1 MKRFIENRPSSD
13 TARRPLPPL
22 AGNLLFLGALFAMS
36 LLVMAIEKPL
46 FLLWYHAQAAEA
58 SAAELALVVWNGLKL
73 DQTVAGYITALPL
86 LVVLAA
92 LWIPGRWSRSVLK
105 GYLLVIAAV
114 SATAFAANLALYEYW
129 AFPLDSSVL
138 QYLASPKE
146 ALASVTAGQLLLQ
159 LLVAAAVFGGMAWCY
174 LRVLR
179 LYNPARRSTHRAG
192 STLVLLLAA
201 GVLFLPIRGGV
212 SVATANVSKVYF
224 SGRMFL
230 NHAAVNPLFSFLSTL
245 SDGDDALYEYEFFP
259 EPERAAIFELLRGD
273 LPAGIGTDT
282 LLRTRRPNVV
292 LFLVE
297 SFGRSTVDERV
308 GGEPVAP
315 EFQRLKGEGVYFDN
329 LFANSFRTDRGTVA
343 VLSGF
348 PAQTKMSVMKLPVK
362 SQRLPSIARSL
373 RREGYATSFYY
384 GGDLNFTN
392 TASYLYGTGFD
403 RLTWQKDLHF
413 DAPTSKWGYADDVVI
428 DAFTDHVLAEAGI
441 AASLLRRDAHAVEP
455 RTVRRT
461 VREVRRPDAQRHG
474 LHRRLP
480 RLLRGTCAADSR
492 MERPARHPHRR
503 PCLPLPLRHRQQR
516 RAASPHPDAVAGR
529 RRAPS
534 GGSRNLRLAERS
546 GGHAAR
552 AAGDRPRRFPFQP
565 RPVRSGAPQIR
576 LLVFQQR
583 LRRGRRRRHDDLR
596 LYLRPRDLA
605 RQHGRAAARRKGDAP
620 NHLQGD
626 TGAVKIRRIEIR
638 SCPIRCMNFDYAE
651 FKNRPFGRGGSYRY
665 RKIGEGRENR
675 PYGTGS

>member
-146 ALASVTAGQLLLQ
+146 ALASITAGQLLLQ

-179 LYNPARRSTHRAG
+179 LYDPARRSTHRAG

-259 EPERAAIFELLRGD
+259 EPERAAIFEPLRGD

-428 DAFTDHVLAEAGI
+428 DAFTDHVLAEAASQRPFFAAMLTLSSHEPFDVPFAKFDDPMLNAMAFTDACLGRFVERVQQTPVWDDLLVILIADHAYPYPYGI
-441 AASLLRRDAHAVEP
+441 ANSDALRHRIPMLWLGGA
-455 RTVRRT
+455 
-461 VREVRRPDAQRHG
+461 VRRPAVVETYGSQSDLAATLLAQLGIAHG
-474 LHRRLP
+474 DFLF
-480 RLLRGTCAADSR
+480 SR
-492 MERPARHPHRR
+492 DLFDPARPKFGYWCFNNGFGVADAGGTTIFDCTSARVIS
-503 PCLPLPLRHRQQR
+503 PDSTAAQLRDGKAMLQTTYK
-516 RAASPHPDAVAGR
+516 A
-529 RRAPS
+529 
-534 GGSRNLRLAERS
+534 
-546 GGHAAR
+546 
-552 AAGDRPRRFPFQP
+552 
-565 RPVRSGAPQIR
+565 IR
-576 LLVFQQR
+576 EL
-583 LRRGRRRRHDDLR
+583 
-596 LYLRPRDLA
+596 
-605 RQHGRAAARRKGDAP
+605 
-620 NHLQGD
+620 
-626 TGAVKIRRIEIR
+626 
-638 SCPIRCMNFDYAE
+638 
-651 FKNRPFGRGGSYRY
+651 
-665 RKIGEGRENR
+665 
-675 PYGTGS
+675 

>member
-179 LYNPARRSTHRAG
+179 LYDPARRSTHRAG

-259 EPERAAIFELLRGD
+259 EPERAAIFEPLRGD

-428 DAFTDHVLAEAGI
+428 DAFTDHVLAEAASQRPFFAAMLTLSSHEPFDVPFAKFDDPMLNAMAFTDASLGRFVERVRQTPVWNDLLVILIADHAYPYPYGI
-441 AASLLRRDAHAVEP
+441 ANSDALRHRIPMLWLGGA
-455 RTVRRT
+455 
-461 VREVRRPDAQRHG
+461 VRRPAVVETYGSQSDLAATLLAQLGIAHG
-474 LHRRLP
+474 DFLF
-480 RLLRGTCAADSR
+480 SR
-492 MERPARHPHRR
+492 DLFDPARPKFGYWCFITGFGVADAGGTTIFDCTSARVIS
-503 PCLPLPLRHRQQR
+503 PDSTAAQLRDGKAMLQTTYK
-516 RAASPHPDAVAGR
+516 A
-529 RRAPS
+529 
-534 GGSRNLRLAERS
+534 
-546 GGHAAR
+546 
-552 AAGDRPRRFPFQP
+552 
-565 RPVRSGAPQIR
+565 IR
-576 LLVFQQR
+576 EL
-583 LRRGRRRRHDDLR
+583 
-596 LYLRPRDLA
+596 
-605 RQHGRAAARRKGDAP
+605 
-620 NHLQGD
+620 
-626 TGAVKIRRIEIR
+626 
-638 SCPIRCMNFDYAE
+638 
-651 FKNRPFGRGGSYRY
+651 
-665 RKIGEGRENR
+665 
-675 PYGTGS
+675 

>member
-114 SATAFAANLALYEYW
+114 AATAFAANLALYEYW

-179 LYNPARRSTHRAG
+179 LYDPARRSTHRAG

-230 NHAAVNPLFSFLSTL
+230 NHAEVNPLFSFLSTL

-259 EPERAAIFELLRGD
+259 EPERAAIFEPLRGD

-428 DAFTDHVLAEAGI
+428 DAFTDHVLAEAASQRPFFAAMLTLSSHEPFGVPFAKFDDPMLNAMAFTDACLGRFVERVRQTPVWDDLLVILIADHAYPYPYGI
-441 AASLLRRDAHAVEP
+441 ANSDALRHRIPMLWLGGA
-455 RTVRRT
+455 
-461 VREVRRPDAQRHG
+461 VRRPAVVETYGSQSDLAATLLAQLGIAHG
-474 LHRRLP
+474 DFLF
-480 RLLRGTCAADSR
+480 SR
-492 MERPARHPHRR
+492 DLFDPARPKFGYWCFNNGFGVADAGGTTIFDCTSARVIS
-503 PCLPLPLRHRQQR
+503 PDSTAAQLRDGKAMLQTTYK
-516 RAASPHPDAVAGR
+516 A
-529 RRAPS
+529 
-534 GGSRNLRLAERS
+534 
-546 GGHAAR
+546 
-552 AAGDRPRRFPFQP
+552 
-565 RPVRSGAPQIR
+565 IR
-576 LLVFQQR
+576 EL
-583 LRRGRRRRHDDLR
+583 
-596 LYLRPRDLA
+596 
-605 RQHGRAAARRKGDAP
+605 
-620 NHLQGD
+620 
-626 TGAVKIRRIEIR
+626 
-638 SCPIRCMNFDYAE
+638 
-651 FKNRPFGRGGSYRY
+651 
-665 RKIGEGRENR
+665 
-675 PYGTGS
+675 

>member
-1 MKRFIENRPSSD
+1 MKRFSENRPSSD

-114 SATAFAANLALYEYW
+114 AATAFAANLALYEYW

-179 LYNPARRSTHRAG
+179 LYDPARRSTHRAG

-259 EPERAAIFELLRGD
+259 EPERAAIFEPLRGD

-413 DAPTSKWGYADDVVI
+413 DAPTSKWGYADDVVS
-428 DAFTDHVLAEAGI
+428 DAFTDHVLAEAASQRPFFAAMLTLSSHEPFDVPFAKVDDPMLNAMAFTDACLGRFVERVRQTPVWDDLLVILIADHAYPYPYGI
-441 AASLLRRDAHAVEP
+441 ANSDALRHRIPMLWLGGA
-455 RTVRRT
+455 
-461 VREVRRPDAQRHG
+461 VRRPAVVETYGSQSDLAATLLAQLGIAHG
-474 LHRRLP
+474 DFLF
-480 RLLRGTCAADSR
+480 SR
-492 MERPARHPHRR
+492 DLFDPARPKFGYWCFNNGFGVADAGGTTIFDCTSARVIS
-503 PCLPLPLRHRQQR
+503 PDSTAAQLRDGKAMLQTTYK
-516 RAASPHPDAVAGR
+516 A
-529 RRAPS
+529 
-534 GGSRNLRLAERS
+534 
-546 GGHAAR
+546 
-552 AAGDRPRRFPFQP
+552 
-565 RPVRSGAPQIR
+565 IR
-576 LLVFQQR
+576 EL
-583 LRRGRRRRHDDLR
+583 
-596 LYLRPRDLA
+596 
-605 RQHGRAAARRKGDAP
+605 
-620 NHLQGD
+620 
-626 TGAVKIRRIEIR
+626 
-638 SCPIRCMNFDYAE
+638 
-651 FKNRPFGRGGSYRY
+651 
-665 RKIGEGRENR
+665 
-675 PYGTGS
+675 

>member
-114 SATAFAANLALYEYW
+114 AATAFAANLALYEYW

-179 LYNPARRSTHRAG
+179 LYDPARRSTHRAG

-428 DAFTDHVLAEAGI
+428 DAFTDHVLAEAASQRPFFAAMLTLSSHEPFDVPFAKFDDPMLNAMAFTDACLGRFVERVRQTPVWDDLLVILIADHAYPYPYGI
-441 AASLLRRDAHAVEP
+441 ANSDALRHRIPMLWLGGA
-455 RTVRRT
+455 
-461 VREVRRPDAQRHG
+461 VRRPAVVETYGSQSDLAATLLAQLGIAHG
-474 LHRRLP
+474 DFLF
-480 RLLRGTCAADSR
+480 SR
-492 MERPARHPHRR
+492 DLFDPARPKFGYWCFNNGFGVADAGGTTIFDCTSARVIS
-503 PCLPLPLRHRQQR
+503 PDSTAAQLRDGKAMLQTTYK
-516 RAASPHPDAVAGR
+516 A
-529 RRAPS
+529 
-534 GGSRNLRLAERS
+534 
-546 GGHAAR
+546 
-552 AAGDRPRRFPFQP
+552 
-565 RPVRSGAPQIR
+565 IR
-576 LLVFQQR
+576 EL
-583 LRRGRRRRHDDLR
+583 
-596 LYLRPRDLA
+596 
-605 RQHGRAAARRKGDAP
+605 
-620 NHLQGD
+620 
-626 TGAVKIRRIEIR
+626 
-638 SCPIRCMNFDYAE
+638 
-651 FKNRPFGRGGSYRY
+651 
-665 RKIGEGRENR
+665 
-675 PYGTGS
+675 

>member
-46 FLLWYHAQAAEA
+46 FLLWYPAQAAEA

-114 SATAFAANLALYEYW
+114 AATAFAANLALYEYW

-179 LYNPARRSTHRAG
+179 LYDPARRSTHRAG

-259 EPERAAIFELLRGD
+259 EPERAAIFEPLRGD

-428 DAFTDHVLAEAGI
+428 DAFTDHVLAEAASQRPFFAAMLTLSSHEPFDVPFAKFDDPMLNAMAFTDACLGRFVERVRQTPVWDDLLVILIADHAYPYPYGI
-441 AASLLRRDAHAVEP
+441 ANSDALRHRIPMLWLGGA
-455 RTVRRT
+455 
-461 VREVRRPDAQRHG
+461 VRRPAVVETYGSQSDLAATLLAQLGIAHG
-474 LHRRLP
+474 DFLF
-480 RLLRGTCAADSR
+480 SR
-492 MERPARHPHRR
+492 DLFDPARPKFGYWCFNNGFGVADAGGTTIFDCTSARVIS
-503 PCLPLPLRHRQQR
+503 PDSTAAQLRDGKAMLQTTYK
-516 RAASPHPDAVAGR
+516 A
-529 RRAPS
+529 
-534 GGSRNLRLAERS
+534 
-546 GGHAAR
+546 
-552 AAGDRPRRFPFQP
+552 
-565 RPVRSGAPQIR
+565 IR
-576 LLVFQQR
+576 EL
-583 LRRGRRRRHDDLR
+583 
-596 LYLRPRDLA
+596 
-605 RQHGRAAARRKGDAP
+605 
-620 NHLQGD
+620 
-626 TGAVKIRRIEIR
+626 
-638 SCPIRCMNFDYAE
+638 
-651 FKNRPFGRGGSYRY
+651 
-665 RKIGEGRENR
+665 
-675 PYGTGS
+675 

>member
-1 MKRFIENRPSSD
+1 MKQFIENRPSSD

-114 SATAFAANLALYEYW
+114 AATAFAANLALYEYW

-179 LYNPARRSTHRAG
+179 LYDPARRSTHRAG

-259 EPERAAIFELLRGD
+259 EPERAAIFEPLRGD

-428 DAFTDHVLAEAGI
+428 DAFTDHVLAEAASQRPFFAAMLTLSSHEPFDVPFAKFDDPMLNAMAFTDACLGRFVERVRQTPVWDDLLVILIADHAYPYPYGI
-441 AASLLRRDAHAVEP
+441 ANSDALRHRIPMLWLGGA
-455 RTVRRT
+455 
-461 VREVRRPDAQRHG
+461 VRRPAVVETYGSQSDLAATLLAQLGIAHG
-474 LHRRLP
+474 DFLF
-480 RLLRGTCAADSR
+480 SR
-492 MERPARHPHRR
+492 DLFDPARPKFGYWCFNNGFGVADAGGTTIFDCTSARVIS
-503 PCLPLPLRHRQQR
+503 PDSTAAQLRDGKAMLQTTYK
-516 RAASPHPDAVAGR
+516 A
-529 RRAPS
+529 
-534 GGSRNLRLAERS
+534 
-546 GGHAAR
+546 
-552 AAGDRPRRFPFQP
+552 
-565 RPVRSGAPQIR
+565 IR
-576 LLVFQQR
+576 EL
-583 LRRGRRRRHDDLR
+583 
-596 LYLRPRDLA
+596 
-605 RQHGRAAARRKGDAP
+605 
-620 NHLQGD
+620 
-626 TGAVKIRRIEIR
+626 
-638 SCPIRCMNFDYAE
+638 
-651 FKNRPFGRGGSYRY
+651 
-665 RKIGEGRENR
+665 
-675 PYGTGS
+675 

>member
-179 LYNPARRSTHRAG
+179 LYDSARRSTHRAG

-245 SDGDDALYEYEFFP
+245 SDGNDALYEYEFFP
-259 EPERAAIFELLRGD
+259 EPERAAIFEPLRGD

-428 DAFTDHVLAEAGI
+428 DAFTDHVLAEAASQRPFFAALLTLSSHEPFDVPFAKFDDPMLNAMAFTDACLGRFVERVRQTPVWDDLLVILIADHAYPYPYGI
-441 AASLLRRDAHAVEP
+441 ANSDALRHRIPMLWLGGA
-455 RTVRRT
+455 
-461 VREVRRPDAQRHG
+461 VRRPAVVETYGSQSDLAATLLAQLGIAHG
-474 LHRRLP
+474 DFLF
-480 RLLRGTCAADSR
+480 SR
-492 MERPARHPHRR
+492 DLFDPARPKFGYWCFNNGFGVADAGGTTIFDCTSARVIS
-503 PCLPLPLRHRQQR
+503 PDSTAAQLRDGKAMLQTTYK
-516 RAASPHPDAVAGR
+516 V
-529 RRAPS
+529 
-534 GGSRNLRLAERS
+534 
-546 GGHAAR
+546 
-552 AAGDRPRRFPFQP
+552 
-565 RPVRSGAPQIR
+565 IR
-576 LLVFQQR
+576 EL
-583 LRRGRRRRHDDLR
+583 
-596 LYLRPRDLA
+596 
-605 RQHGRAAARRKGDAP
+605 
-620 NHLQGD
+620 
-626 TGAVKIRRIEIR
+626 
-638 SCPIRCMNFDYAE
+638 
-651 FKNRPFGRGGSYRY
+651 
-665 RKIGEGRENR
+665 
-675 PYGTGS
+675 

>member
-114 SATAFAANLALYEYW
+114 AATAFAANLALYEYW

-179 LYNPARRSTHRAG
+179 LYDPARRSTHRAG

-259 EPERAAIFELLRGD
+259 EPERAAIFEPLRGD

-428 DAFTDHVLAEAGI
+428 DAFTDHVLAEAASQRPFFAAMLTLSSHEPFDVPFAKFDDPMLNAMAFTDACLGRFVERVRQTPVWDDLLVILIADHAYPYPYGI
-441 AASLLRRDAHAVEP
+441 ANSDALRHRIPMLWLGGA
-455 RTVRRT
+455 
-461 VREVRRPDAQRHG
+461 VRRPAVVETYGSQSDLAATLLAQLGIAHG
-474 LHRRLP
+474 DFLF
-480 RLLRGTCAADSR
+480 SR
-492 MERPARHPHRR
+492 DLFDPARPKFGYW
-503 PCLPLPLRHRQQR
+503 CFNNGFG
-516 RAASPHPDAVAGR
+516 VA
-529 RRAPS
+529 
-534 GGSRNLRLAERS
+534 
-546 GGHAAR
+546 
-552 AAGDRPRRFPFQP
+552 AAGGTTIFDCTSARVISPDSTAAQLRDGKAMLQTTYK
-565 RPVRSGAPQIR
+565 AIR
-576 LLVFQQR
+576 EL
-583 LRRGRRRRHDDLR
+583 
-596 LYLRPRDLA
+596 
-605 RQHGRAAARRKGDAP
+605 
-620 NHLQGD
+620 
-626 TGAVKIRRIEIR
+626 
-638 SCPIRCMNFDYAE
+638 
-651 FKNRPFGRGGSYRY
+651 
-665 RKIGEGRENR
+665 
-675 PYGTGS
+675 

>member
-114 SATAFAANLALYEYW
+114 AATAFAANLALYEYW

-259 EPERAAIFELLRGD
+259 EPERAAIFEPLRGD

-428 DAFTDHVLAEAGI
+428 DAFTDHVLAEAASQRPFFAAMLTLSSHEPFDVPFAKFDDPMLNAMAFTDACLGRFVERVRQTPVWDDLLVILIADHAYPYPYGI
-441 AASLLRRDAHAVEP
+441 ANSDALRHRIPMLWLGGA
-455 RTVRRT
+455 
-461 VREVRRPDAQRHG
+461 VRRPAVVETYGSQSDLAATLLAQLGIAHG
-474 LHRRLP
+474 DFLF
-480 RLLRGTCAADSR
+480 SR
-492 MERPARHPHRR
+492 DLFDPARPKFGYWCFNNGFGVADAGGTTIFDCTSARVIS
-503 PCLPLPLRHRQQR
+503 PDSTAAQLRDGKAMLQTTYK
-516 RAASPHPDAVAGR
+516 A
-529 RRAPS
+529 
-534 GGSRNLRLAERS
+534 
-546 GGHAAR
+546 
-552 AAGDRPRRFPFQP
+552 
-565 RPVRSGAPQIR
+565 IR
-576 LLVFQQR
+576 EL
-583 LRRGRRRRHDDLR
+583 
-596 LYLRPRDLA
+596 
-605 RQHGRAAARRKGDAP
+605 
-620 NHLQGD
+620 
-626 TGAVKIRRIEIR
+626 
-638 SCPIRCMNFDYAE
+638 
-651 FKNRPFGRGGSYRY
+651 
-665 RKIGEGRENR
+665 
-675 PYGTGS
+675 

>member
-114 SATAFAANLALYEYW
+114 AATAFAANLALYEYW

-174 LRVLR
+174 PRVLR
-179 LYNPARRSTHRAG
+179 LYDPARRSTHRAG

-259 EPERAAIFELLRGD
+259 EPERAAIFEPLRGD

-428 DAFTDHVLAEAGI
+428 DAFTDHVLAEAASQRPFFAAMLTLSSHEPFDVPFAKFDDPMLNAMAFTDACLGRFVERVRQTPVWKDLLVILIADHAYPYPYGI
-441 AASLLRRDAHAVEP
+441 ANSDALRHRIPMLWLGGA
-455 RTVRRT
+455 
-461 VREVRRPDAQRHG
+461 VRRPAVVETYGSQSDLAATLLAQLGIAHG
-474 LHRRLP
+474 DFLF
-480 RLLRGTCAADSR
+480 SR
-492 MERPARHPHRR
+492 DLFDPARPKFGYW
-503 PCLPLPLRHRQQR
+503 CFNNGFG
-516 RAASPHPDAVAGR
+516 VA
-529 RRAPS
+529 
-534 GGSRNLRLAERS
+534 
-546 GGHAAR
+546 
-552 AAGDRPRRFPFQP
+552 
-565 RPVRSGAPQIR
+565 
-576 LLVFQQR
+576 
-583 LRRGRRRRHDDLR
+583 
-596 LYLRPRDLA
+596 
-605 RQHGRAAARRKGDAP
+605 
-620 NHLQGD
+620 D
-626 TGAVKIRRIEIR
+626 TGGTTIFDCTSARVISPDSTAAQLRDGKAMLQTTYKAIREL
-638 SCPIRCMNFDYAE
+638 
-651 FKNRPFGRGGSYRY
+651 
-665 RKIGEGRENR
+665 
-675 PYGTGS
+675 

>member
-114 SATAFAANLALYEYW
+114 AATAFAANLALYEYW

-179 LYNPARRSTHRAG
+179 LYDPARRSTHRAG

-259 EPERAAIFELLRGD
+259 EPERAAIFEPLRGD

-343 VLSGF
+343 VLSGS

-428 DAFTDHVLAEAGI
+428 DAFTDHVLAEAASQRPFFAAMLTLSSHEPFDVPFAKFDDPMLNAMAFTDACLGRFVERVRQTPVWDDLLVILIADHAYPYPYGI
-441 AASLLRRDAHAVEP
+441 ANSDALRHRIPMLWLGGA
-455 RTVRRT
+455 
-461 VREVRRPDAQRHG
+461 VRRPAVVETYGSQSDLAATLLAQLGIAHG
-474 LHRRLP
+474 DFLF
-480 RLLRGTCAADSR
+480 SR
-492 MERPARHPHRR
+492 DLFDPARPKFGYWCFNNGFGVADAGGTTIFDCTSARVIS
-503 PCLPLPLRHRQQR
+503 PDSTAAQLRDGKAMLQTTYK
-516 RAASPHPDAVAGR
+516 A
-529 RRAPS
+529 
-534 GGSRNLRLAERS
+534 
-546 GGHAAR
+546 
-552 AAGDRPRRFPFQP
+552 
-565 RPVRSGAPQIR
+565 IR
-576 LLVFQQR
+576 EL
-583 LRRGRRRRHDDLR
+583 
-596 LYLRPRDLA
+596 
-605 RQHGRAAARRKGDAP
+605 
-620 NHLQGD
+620 
-626 TGAVKIRRIEIR
+626 
-638 SCPIRCMNFDYAE
+638 
-651 FKNRPFGRGGSYRY
+651 
-665 RKIGEGRENR
+665 
-675 PYGTGS
+675 

>member
-179 LYNPARRSTHRAG
+179 LYDPARRSTHRAG

-259 EPERAAIFELLRGD
+259 EPERAAIFEPLRGD

-403 RLTWQKDLHF
+403 RLTWQKALHF

-428 DAFTDHVLAEAGI
+428 DAFTDHVLAEAASQRPFFAAMLTLSSHEPFDVPFAKFDDPMLNAMAFTDASLGRFVERVRQTPVWNDLLVILIADHAYPYPYGI
-441 AASLLRRDAHAVEP
+441 ANSDALRHRIPMLWLGGA
-455 RTVRRT
+455 
-461 VREVRRPDAQRHG
+461 VRRPAVVETYGSQSDLAATLLAQLGIAHG
-474 LHRRLP
+474 DFLF
-480 RLLRGTCAADSR
+480 SR
-492 MERPARHPHRR
+492 DLFDPARPKFGYWCFNNGFGVADAGGTTIFDCTSARVIS
-503 PCLPLPLRHRQQR
+503 PDSTAAQLRDGKAMLQTTYK
-516 RAASPHPDAVAGR
+516 A
-529 RRAPS
+529 
-534 GGSRNLRLAERS
+534 
-546 GGHAAR
+546 
-552 AAGDRPRRFPFQP
+552 
-565 RPVRSGAPQIR
+565 IR
-576 LLVFQQR
+576 EL
-583 LRRGRRRRHDDLR
+583 
-596 LYLRPRDLA
+596 
-605 RQHGRAAARRKGDAP
+605 
-620 NHLQGD
+620 
-626 TGAVKIRRIEIR
+626 
-638 SCPIRCMNFDYAE
+638 
-651 FKNRPFGRGGSYRY
+651 
-665 RKIGEGRENR
+665 
-675 PYGTGS
+675 

>member
-22 AGNLLFLGALFAMS
+22 AGTLLFLGALFAMS

-114 SATAFAANLALYEYW
+114 AATAFAANLALYEYW

-179 LYNPARRSTHRAG
+179 LYDPARRSTHRAG

-259 EPERAAIFELLRGD
+259 EPERAAIFEPLRGD
-273 LPAGIGTDT
+273 LPAGIRTDT

-428 DAFTDHVLAEAGI
+428 DAFTDHVLAEAASQRPFFAAMLTLSSHEPFDVPFAKFDDPMLNAMAFTDACLGRFVERVRQTPVWDDLLVILIADHAYPYPYGI
-441 AASLLRRDAHAVEP
+441 ANSDALRHRIPMLWLGGA
-455 RTVRRT
+455 
-461 VREVRRPDAQRHG
+461 VRRPAVVETYGSQSDLAATLLAQLGIAHG
-474 LHRRLP
+474 DFLF
-480 RLLRGTCAADSR
+480 SR
-492 MERPARHPHRR
+492 DLFDPARPKFGYWCFNNGFGVADAGGTTIFDCTSARVIS
-503 PCLPLPLRHRQQR
+503 PDSTAAQLRDGKAMLQTTYK
-516 RAASPHPDAVAGR
+516 A
-529 RRAPS
+529 
-534 GGSRNLRLAERS
+534 
-546 GGHAAR
+546 
-552 AAGDRPRRFPFQP
+552 
-565 RPVRSGAPQIR
+565 IR
-576 LLVFQQR
+576 EL
-583 LRRGRRRRHDDLR
+583 
-596 LYLRPRDLA
+596 
-605 RQHGRAAARRKGDAP
+605 
-620 NHLQGD
+620 
-626 TGAVKIRRIEIR
+626 
-638 SCPIRCMNFDYAE
+638 
-651 FKNRPFGRGGSYRY
+651 
-665 RKIGEGRENR
+665 
-675 PYGTGS
+675 

>member
-92 LWIPGRWSRSVLK
+92 LWIPGRWSRNVLK

-114 SATAFAANLALYEYW
+114 AATAFAANLALYEYW

-179 LYNPARRSTHRAG
+179 LYDPARRSTHRAG
-192 STLVLLLAA
+192 STLVLLLTA

-259 EPERAAIFELLRGD
+259 EPERAAIFEPLRGD

-428 DAFTDHVLAEAGI
+428 DAFTDHVLAEAASQRPFFAAMLTLSSHEPFDVPFAKFDDPMLNAMAFTDACLGRFVERVRQTPVWNDLLVILIADHAYPYPYGI
-441 AASLLRRDAHAVEP
+441 ANSDALRHRIPMLWLGGA
-455 RTVRRT
+455 
-461 VREVRRPDAQRHG
+461 VRRPTVVETYGSQSDLAVTLLAQLGIAHG
-474 LHRRLP
+474 DFLF
-480 RLLRGTCAADSR
+480 SR
-492 MERPARHPHRR
+492 DLFDPARPKFGYWCFNNGFGVADAGGTTIFDCTSARVIS
-503 PCLPLPLRHRQQR
+503 PDSTAAQLRDGKAMLQTTYK
-516 RAASPHPDAVAGR
+516 A
-529 RRAPS
+529 
-534 GGSRNLRLAERS
+534 
-546 GGHAAR
+546 
-552 AAGDRPRRFPFQP
+552 
-565 RPVRSGAPQIR
+565 IR
-576 LLVFQQR
+576 EL
-583 LRRGRRRRHDDLR
+583 
-596 LYLRPRDLA
+596 
-605 RQHGRAAARRKGDAP
+605 
-620 NHLQGD
+620 
-626 TGAVKIRRIEIR
+626 
-638 SCPIRCMNFDYAE
+638 
-651 FKNRPFGRGGSYRY
+651 
-665 RKIGEGRENR
+665 
-675 PYGTGS
+675 

>member
-1 MKRFIENRPSSD
+1 M
-13 TARRPLPPL
+13 
-22 AGNLLFLGALFAMS
+22 
-36 LLVMAIEKPL
+36 
-46 FLLWYHAQAAEA
+46 
-58 SAAELALVVWNGLKL
+58 
-73 DQTVAGYITALPL
+73 
-86 LVVLAA
+86 
-92 LWIPGRWSRSVLK
+92 LK

-114 SATAFAANLALYEYW
+114 AATAFAANLALYEYW

-179 LYNPARRSTHRAG
+179 LYDPARRSTHRAG

-259 EPERAAIFELLRGD
+259 EPERAAIFEPLRGD

-428 DAFTDHVLAEAGI
+428 DAFTDHVLAEAASQRPFFAAMLTLSSHEPFDVPFAKFDDPMLNAMAFTDACLGRFVERVRQTPVWDDLLVILIADHAYPYPYGI
-441 AASLLRRDAHAVEP
+441 ANSDALRHRIPMLWLGGA
-455 RTVRRT
+455 
-461 VREVRRPDAQRHG
+461 VRRPAVVETYGSQSDLAATLLAQLGIAHG
-474 LHRRLP
+474 DFLF
-480 RLLRGTCAADSR
+480 SR
-492 MERPARHPHRR
+492 DLFDPARPKFGYWCFNNGFGVADAGGTTIFDCTSARVIS
-503 PCLPLPLRHRQQR
+503 PDSTAAQLRDGKAMLQTTYK
-516 RAASPHPDAVAGR
+516 A
-529 RRAPS
+529 
-534 GGSRNLRLAERS
+534 
-546 GGHAAR
+546 
-552 AAGDRPRRFPFQP
+552 
-565 RPVRSGAPQIR
+565 IR
-576 LLVFQQR
+576 EL
-583 LRRGRRRRHDDLR
+583 
-596 LYLRPRDLA
+596 
-605 RQHGRAAARRKGDAP
+605 
-620 NHLQGD
+620 
-626 TGAVKIRRIEIR
+626 
-638 SCPIRCMNFDYAE
+638 
-651 FKNRPFGRGGSYRY
+651 
-665 RKIGEGRENR
+665 
-675 PYGTGS
+675 

>member
-13 TARRPLPPL
+13 TARRPIPPL

-179 LYNPARRSTHRAG
+179 LYDPARRSTHRAG

-259 EPERAAIFELLRGD
+259 EPERAAIFEPLRGD

-428 DAFTDHVLAEAGI
+428 DAFTDHVLAEAASQRPFFAAMLTLSSHEPFDVPFAKFDDPMLNAMAFTDASLGRFVERVRQTPVWNDLLVILIADHAYPYPYGI
-441 AASLLRRDAHAVEP
+441 ANSDALRHRIPMLWLGGA
-455 RTVRRT
+455 
-461 VREVRRPDAQRHG
+461 VRRPAVVETYGSQSDLAATLLAQLGIAHG
-474 LHRRLP
+474 DFLF
-480 RLLRGTCAADSR
+480 SR
-492 MERPARHPHRR
+492 DLFDPARPKFGYWCFNNGFGVADAGGTTIFDCTSARVIS
-503 PCLPLPLRHRQQR
+503 PDSTAAQLRDGKAMLQTTYK
-516 RAASPHPDAVAGR
+516 A
-529 RRAPS
+529 
-534 GGSRNLRLAERS
+534 
-546 GGHAAR
+546 
-552 AAGDRPRRFPFQP
+552 
-565 RPVRSGAPQIR
+565 IR
-576 LLVFQQR
+576 EL
-583 LRRGRRRRHDDLR
+583 
-596 LYLRPRDLA
+596 
-605 RQHGRAAARRKGDAP
+605 
-620 NHLQGD
+620 
-626 TGAVKIRRIEIR
+626 
-638 SCPIRCMNFDYAE
+638 
-651 FKNRPFGRGGSYRY
+651 
-665 RKIGEGRENR
+665 
-675 PYGTGS
+675 

>member
-58 SAAELALVVWNGLKL
+58 PAAELALVVWNGLKL

-179 LYNPARRSTHRAG
+179 LYDPARRSTHRAG

-259 EPERAAIFELLRGD
+259 EPERAAIFEPLRGD

-428 DAFTDHVLAEAGI
+428 DAFTDHVLAEAASQRPFFAAMLTLSSHEPFDVPFAKFDDPMLNAMAFTDASLGRFVERVRQTPVWNDLLVILIADHAYPYPYGI
-441 AASLLRRDAHAVEP
+441 ANSDALRHRIPMLWLGGA
-455 RTVRRT
+455 
-461 VREVRRPDAQRHG
+461 VRRPAVVETYGSQSDLAATLLAQLGIAHG
-474 LHRRLP
+474 DFLF
-480 RLLRGTCAADSR
+480 SR
-492 MERPARHPHRR
+492 DLFDPARPKFGYWCFNNGFGVADAGGTTIFDCTSARVIS
-503 PCLPLPLRHRQQR
+503 PDSTAAQLRDGKAMLQTTYK
-516 RAASPHPDAVAGR
+516 A
-529 RRAPS
+529 
-534 GGSRNLRLAERS
+534 
-546 GGHAAR
+546 
-552 AAGDRPRRFPFQP
+552 
-565 RPVRSGAPQIR
+565 IR
-576 LLVFQQR
+576 EL
-583 LRRGRRRRHDDLR
+583 
-596 LYLRPRDLA
+596 
-605 RQHGRAAARRKGDAP
+605 
-620 NHLQGD
+620 
-626 TGAVKIRRIEIR
+626 
-638 SCPIRCMNFDYAE
+638 
-651 FKNRPFGRGGSYRY
+651 
-665 RKIGEGRENR
+665 
-675 PYGTGS
+675 

>member
-114 SATAFAANLALYEYW
+114 AATAFAANLALYEYW

-179 LYNPARRSTHRAG
+179 LYDPARRSTHRAG

-259 EPERAAIFELLRGD
+259 EPERAAIFEPLRGD
-273 LPAGIGTDT
+273 LPAGIETDT
-282 LLRTRRPNVV
+282 LLCTRRPNIV

-428 DAFTDHVLAEAGI
+428 DAFTDHVLAEAASQRPFFAAMLTLSSHEPFDVPFAKFDDPMLNAMAFTDACLGRFVERVRQTPVWKDLLVILIADHAYPYPYGI
-441 AASLLRRDAHAVEP
+441 ANSDALRHRIPMLWLGGA
-455 RTVRRT
+455 
-461 VREVRRPDAQRHG
+461 VRRPAVVETYGSQSDLAATLLAQLGIAHG
-474 LHRRLP
+474 DFLF
-480 RLLRGTCAADSR
+480 SR
-492 MERPARHPHRR
+492 DLFDPARPKFGYWCFNNGFGVADAGGTTIFDCTSARVIS
-503 PCLPLPLRHRQQR
+503 PDSTAAQLRDGKAMLQTTYN
-516 RAASPHPDAVAGR
+516 A
-529 RRAPS
+529 
-534 GGSRNLRLAERS
+534 
-546 GGHAAR
+546 
-552 AAGDRPRRFPFQP
+552 
-565 RPVRSGAPQIR
+565 IR
-576 LLVFQQR
+576 EL
-583 LRRGRRRRHDDLR
+583 
-596 LYLRPRDLA
+596 
-605 RQHGRAAARRKGDAP
+605 
-620 NHLQGD
+620 
-626 TGAVKIRRIEIR
+626 
-638 SCPIRCMNFDYAE
+638 
-651 FKNRPFGRGGSYRY
+651 
-665 RKIGEGRENR
+665 
-675 PYGTGS
+675 

>member
-105 GYLLVIAAV
+105 GYLLVIAAIA
-114 SATAFAANLALYEYW
+114 ATAFAANLALYEYW

-179 LYNPARRSTHRAG
+179 LYDPARRSTHRAG

-259 EPERAAIFELLRGD
+259 EPERAAIFEPLRGD

-428 DAFTDHVLAEAGI
+428 DAFTDHVLAEAASQRPFFAAMLTLSSHEPFDVPFAKFDDPMLNAMAFTDACLGRFVERVRQTPVWDELLVILIADHAYPYPYGI
-441 AASLLRRDAHAVEP
+441 ANSDALRHRIPMLWLGGA
-455 RTVRRT
+455 
-461 VREVRRPDAQRHG
+461 VRRPAVVETYGSQSDLAATLLAQLGIAHG
-474 LHRRLP
+474 DFLF
-480 RLLRGTCAADSR
+480 SR
-492 MERPARHPHRR
+492 DLFDPARPKFGYWCFNNGFGVADAGGTTIFDCTSARVIS
-503 PCLPLPLRHRQQR
+503 PDSTAAQLRDGKAMLQTTYK
-516 RAASPHPDAVAGR
+516 A
-529 RRAPS
+529 
-534 GGSRNLRLAERS
+534 
-546 GGHAAR
+546 
-552 AAGDRPRRFPFQP
+552 
-565 RPVRSGAPQIR
+565 IR
-576 LLVFQQR
+576 EL
-583 LRRGRRRRHDDLR
+583 
-596 LYLRPRDLA
+596 
-605 RQHGRAAARRKGDAP
+605 
-620 NHLQGD
+620 
-626 TGAVKIRRIEIR
+626 
-638 SCPIRCMNFDYAE
+638 
-651 FKNRPFGRGGSYRY
+651 
-665 RKIGEGRENR
+665 
-675 PYGTGS
+675 

>member
-114 SATAFAANLALYEYW
+114 AATAFAANLALYEYW

-179 LYNPARRSTHRAG
+179 LYDPARRSTHRAG

-259 EPERAAIFELLRGD
+259 EPERAAIFEPLRGD

-428 DAFTDHVLAEAGI
+428 DAFTDHELAEAASQRPFFAAMLTLSSHEPFDVPFAKFDDPMLNAMAFTDACLGRFVERVRQTPVWDDLLVILIADHAYPYPYGI
-441 AASLLRRDAHAVEP
+441 ANSDALRHRIPMLWLGGA
-455 RTVRRT
+455 
-461 VREVRRPDAQRHG
+461 VRRPAVVETYGSQSDLAATLLAQLGIAHG
-474 LHRRLP
+474 DFLF
-480 RLLRGTCAADSR
+480 SR
-492 MERPARHPHRR
+492 DLFDPARPKFGYWCFNNGFGVADAGGTTIFDCTSARVIS
-503 PCLPLPLRHRQQR
+503 PDSTAAQLRDGKAMLQTTYK
-516 RAASPHPDAVAGR
+516 A
-529 RRAPS
+529 
-534 GGSRNLRLAERS
+534 
-546 GGHAAR
+546 
-552 AAGDRPRRFPFQP
+552 
-565 RPVRSGAPQIR
+565 IR
-576 LLVFQQR
+576 EL
-583 LRRGRRRRHDDLR
+583 
-596 LYLRPRDLA
+596 
-605 RQHGRAAARRKGDAP
+605 
-620 NHLQGD
+620 
-626 TGAVKIRRIEIR
+626 
-638 SCPIRCMNFDYAE
+638 
-651 FKNRPFGRGGSYRY
+651 
-665 RKIGEGRENR
+665 
-675 PYGTGS
+675 

>member
-179 LYNPARRSTHRAG
+179 LYDPARRSTHRAG

-259 EPERAAIFELLRGD
+259 EPERAAIFEPLRGD

-428 DAFTDHVLAEAGI
+428 DAFTDHVLAEAASQRPFFAAMLTLSSHAPFDVPFAKFDDPMLNAMAFTDACLGRFVERVRQTPVWKDLLVILIADHAYPYPYGI
-441 AASLLRRDAHAVEP
+441 ANSDALRHRIPMLWLGGA
-455 RTVRRT
+455 
-461 VREVRRPDAQRHG
+461 VRRPAVVETYGSQSDLAATLLAQLGIAHG
-474 LHRRLP
+474 DFLF
-480 RLLRGTCAADSR
+480 SR
-492 MERPARHPHRR
+492 DLFDPARPKFGYWCFNNGFGVADAGGTTIFDCTSARVIS
-503 PCLPLPLRHRQQR
+503 PDSTAAQLRDGKAMLQTTYK
-516 RAASPHPDAVAGR
+516 A
-529 RRAPS
+529 
-534 GGSRNLRLAERS
+534 
-546 GGHAAR
+546 
-552 AAGDRPRRFPFQP
+552 
-565 RPVRSGAPQIR
+565 IR
-576 LLVFQQR
+576 EL
-583 LRRGRRRRHDDLR
+583 
-596 LYLRPRDLA
+596 
-605 RQHGRAAARRKGDAP
+605 
-620 NHLQGD
+620 
-626 TGAVKIRRIEIR
+626 
-638 SCPIRCMNFDYAE
+638 
-651 FKNRPFGRGGSYRY
+651 
-665 RKIGEGRENR
+665 
-675 PYGTGS
+675 

>member
-58 SAAELALVVWNGLKL
+58 SAAELALVVWNGLKP
-73 DQTVAGYITALPL
+73 DQTVAGYIPALPL

-114 SATAFAANLALYEYW
+114 AATAFAANLALYEYW

-179 LYNPARRSTHRAG
+179 LYDPARRSTHRAG

-259 EPERAAIFELLRGD
+259 EPERAAIFEPLRGD
-273 LPAGIGTDT
+273 LPAGIETDT
-282 LLRTRRPNVV
+282 LLCTRRPNIV

-428 DAFTDHVLAEAGI
+428 DAFTDHVLAEAASQRPFFAAMLTLSSHEPFDVPFAKFDDPMLNAMAFTDACLGRFVERVRQTPVWDDLLVILIADHAYPYPYGI
-441 AASLLRRDAHAVEP
+441 ANSDALRHRIPMLWLGGA
-455 RTVRRT
+455 
-461 VREVRRPDAQRHG
+461 VRRPTVVETYGSQSDLAATLLAQLGIAHG
-474 LHRRLP
+474 DFLF
-480 RLLRGTCAADSR
+480 SR
-492 MERPARHPHRR
+492 DLFDPARPKFGYWCFNNGFGVADAGGTTIFDCTSARVIS
-503 PCLPLPLRHRQQR
+503 PDSTAAQLRDGKAMLQTTYK
-516 RAASPHPDAVAGR
+516 A
-529 RRAPS
+529 
-534 GGSRNLRLAERS
+534 
-546 GGHAAR
+546 
-552 AAGDRPRRFPFQP
+552 
-565 RPVRSGAPQIR
+565 IR
-576 LLVFQQR
+576 EL
-583 LRRGRRRRHDDLR
+583 
-596 LYLRPRDLA
+596 
-605 RQHGRAAARRKGDAP
+605 
-620 NHLQGD
+620 
-626 TGAVKIRRIEIR
+626 
-638 SCPIRCMNFDYAE
+638 
-651 FKNRPFGRGGSYRY
+651 
-665 RKIGEGRENR
+665 
-675 PYGTGS
+675 

>member
-22 AGNLLFLGALFAMS
+22 AGNLRFLGALFAMS
-36 LLVMAIEKPL
+36 LLVIAIEKAVY
-46 FLLWYHAQAAEA
+46 LLWYVAQAAEA

-159 LLVAAAVFGGMAWCY
+159 QLVAAAVFGGMAWCY

-179 LYNPARRSTHRAG
+179 LYDPARRSTHRAG

-259 EPERAAIFELLRGD
+259 EPERAAIFEPLRGD

-282 LLRTRRPNVV
+282 LLLKRRSNVV

-329 LFANSFRTDRGTVA
+329 LFANSFRTHRGTVA

-428 DAFTDHVLAEAGI
+428 DAFTDHVLAEAASQRPFFAAMLTLSSHEPFDVPFAKFDDPMLNAMAFTDASLGRFVERVRQTPVWNDLLVILIADHAYPYPYGI
-441 AASLLRRDAHAVEP
+441 ANSDALRHRIPMLWLGGA
-455 RTVRRT
+455 
-461 VREVRRPDAQRHG
+461 VRRPAVVETYGSQSDLAATLLAQLGIAHG
-474 LHRRLP
+474 DFLF
-480 RLLRGTCAADSR
+480 SR
-492 MERPARHPHRR
+492 DLFDPARPKFGYWCFNNGFGVADAGGTTIFDCTSARVIS
-503 PCLPLPLRHRQQR
+503 PDSTAAQLRDGKAMLQTTYK
-516 RAASPHPDAVAGR
+516 A
-529 RRAPS
+529 
-534 GGSRNLRLAERS
+534 
-546 GGHAAR
+546 
-552 AAGDRPRRFPFQP
+552 
-565 RPVRSGAPQIR
+565 IR
-576 LLVFQQR
+576 EL
-583 LRRGRRRRHDDLR
+583 
-596 LYLRPRDLA
+596 
-605 RQHGRAAARRKGDAP
+605 
-620 NHLQGD
+620 
-626 TGAVKIRRIEIR
+626 
-638 SCPIRCMNFDYAE
+638 
-651 FKNRPFGRGGSYRY
+651 
-665 RKIGEGRENR
+665 
-675 PYGTGS
+675 

>member
-114 SATAFAANLALYEYW
+114 AATAFAANLALYEYW

-174 LRVLR
+174 PRVLR
-179 LYNPARRSTHRAG
+179 LYDPARRSTHRAG

-212 SVATANVSKVYF
+212 SVATANVSKDYF

-259 EPERAAIFELLRGD
+259 EPERAAIFEPLRGD

-428 DAFTDHVLAEAGI
+428 DAFIDHVLAEAASQRPFFAAMLTLSSHEPFDVPFAKFDDPMLNAMAFTDACLGRFVERVRQTPVWKDLLVILIADHAYPYPYGI
-441 AASLLRRDAHAVEP
+441 ANSDALRHRIPMLWLGGA
-455 RTVRRT
+455 
-461 VREVRRPDAQRHG
+461 VRRPAVVETYGSQSDLAATLLAQLGIAHG
-474 LHRRLP
+474 DFLF
-480 RLLRGTCAADSR
+480 SR
-492 MERPARHPHRR
+492 DLFDPARPKFGYWCFNNGFGVADAGGTTIFDCTSARVIS
-503 PCLPLPLRHRQQR
+503 PDSTAAQLRDGKAMLQTTYK
-516 RAASPHPDAVAGR
+516 A
-529 RRAPS
+529 
-534 GGSRNLRLAERS
+534 
-546 GGHAAR
+546 
-552 AAGDRPRRFPFQP
+552 
-565 RPVRSGAPQIR
+565 IR
-576 LLVFQQR
+576 EL
-583 LRRGRRRRHDDLR
+583 
-596 LYLRPRDLA
+596 
-605 RQHGRAAARRKGDAP
+605 
-620 NHLQGD
+620 
-626 TGAVKIRRIEIR
+626 
-638 SCPIRCMNFDYAE
+638 
-651 FKNRPFGRGGSYRY
+651 
-665 RKIGEGRENR
+665 
-675 PYGTGS
+675 

>member
-114 SATAFAANLALYEYW
+114 AATAFAANLALYEYW

-179 LYNPARRSTHRAG
+179 LYDPARRSTHRAG

-259 EPERAAIFELLRGD
+259 EPERAAIFEPLRGD

-373 RREGYATSFYY
+373 RR

-428 DAFTDHVLAEAGI
+428 DAFTDHVLAEAASQRPFFAAMLTLSSHEPFDVPFAKFDDPMLNAMAFTDACLGRFVERVRQTPVWKDLLVILIADHAYPYPYGI
-441 AASLLRRDAHAVEP
+441 ANSDALRHRIPMLWLGGA
-455 RTVRRT
+455 
-461 VREVRRPDAQRHG
+461 VRRPAVVETYGSQSDLAATLLAQLGIAHG
-474 LHRRLP
+474 DFLF
-480 RLLRGTCAADSR
+480 SR
-492 MERPARHPHRR
+492 DLFDPARPKFGYWCFNNGFGVADAGGTTIFDCTSARVIS
-503 PCLPLPLRHRQQR
+503 PDSTAAQLRDGKAMLQTTYK
-516 RAASPHPDAVAGR
+516 A
-529 RRAPS
+529 
-534 GGSRNLRLAERS
+534 
-546 GGHAAR
+546 
-552 AAGDRPRRFPFQP
+552 
-565 RPVRSGAPQIR
+565 IR
-576 LLVFQQR
+576 EL
-583 LRRGRRRRHDDLR
+583 
-596 LYLRPRDLA
+596 
-605 RQHGRAAARRKGDAP
+605 
-620 NHLQGD
+620 
-626 TGAVKIRRIEIR
+626 
-638 SCPIRCMNFDYAE
+638 
-651 FKNRPFGRGGSYRY
+651 
-665 RKIGEGRENR
+665 
-675 PYGTGS
+675 

>member
-114 SATAFAANLALYEYW
+114 SATAFAANLALYGYW

-179 LYNPARRSTHRAG
+179 LYDPARRSTHRAG
-192 STLVLLLAA
+192 STLVLLLTA

-224 SGRMFL
+224 SDRMFL

-259 EPERAAIFELLRGD
+259 EPERAAIFEPLRGD

-428 DAFTDHVLAEAGI
+428 DAFTDHVLAEAASQRPFFAAMLTLSSHEPFDVPFAKFDDPMLNAMAFTDACLGRFVERVRQTPVWDDLLVILIADHAYPYPYGI
-441 AASLLRRDAHAVEP
+441 ANSDALRHRIPMLWLGGA
-455 RTVRRT
+455 
-461 VREVRRPDAQRHG
+461 VRRPAVVETYGSQSDLAATLLAQLGIAHG
-474 LHRRLP
+474 NFLF
-480 RLLRGTCAADSR
+480 SR
-492 MERPARHPHRR
+492 DLFDPARPKFGYWCFNNGFGVADAGGTTIFDCTSARVIS
-503 PCLPLPLRHRQQR
+503 PDSTAAQLRDGKAMLQTTYK
-516 RAASPHPDAVAGR
+516 A
-529 RRAPS
+529 
-534 GGSRNLRLAERS
+534 
-546 GGHAAR
+546 
-552 AAGDRPRRFPFQP
+552 
-565 RPVRSGAPQIR
+565 IR
-576 LLVFQQR
+576 EL
-583 LRRGRRRRHDDLR
+583 
-596 LYLRPRDLA
+596 
-605 RQHGRAAARRKGDAP
+605 
-620 NHLQGD
+620 
-626 TGAVKIRRIEIR
+626 
-638 SCPIRCMNFDYAE
+638 
-651 FKNRPFGRGGSYRY
+651 
-665 RKIGEGRENR
+665 
-675 PYGTGS
+675 

>member
-114 SATAFAANLALYEYW
+114 AATAFAANLALYEYW

-179 LYNPARRSTHRAG
+179 LYDPARRSTHRAG
-192 STLVLLLAA
+192 GTLVLLLAA

-259 EPERAAIFELLRGD
+259 EPERAAIFEPLRGD

-428 DAFTDHVLAEAGI
+428 DAFTDHVLAEAASQRPFFAAMLTLSSHEPFDVPFAKFDDPMLNAMAFTDACLGRFVERVRQTPVWDDLLVILIADHAYPYPYGI
-441 AASLLRRDAHAVEP
+441 ANSDALRHRIPMLWLGGA
-455 RTVRRT
+455 
-461 VREVRRPDAQRHG
+461 VRRPAVVETYGSQSDLAATLLAQLGIAHG
-474 LHRRLP
+474 DFLF
-480 RLLRGTCAADSR
+480 SR
-492 MERPARHPHRR
+492 DLFDPARPKFGYWCFNNGFGVADAGGTTIFDCTSARVIS
-503 PCLPLPLRHRQQR
+503 PDSTAAQLRDGKAMLQTTYK
-516 RAASPHPDAVAGR
+516 A
-529 RRAPS
+529 
-534 GGSRNLRLAERS
+534 
-546 GGHAAR
+546 
-552 AAGDRPRRFPFQP
+552 
-565 RPVRSGAPQIR
+565 IR
-576 LLVFQQR
+576 EL
-583 LRRGRRRRHDDLR
+583 
-596 LYLRPRDLA
+596 
-605 RQHGRAAARRKGDAP
+605 
-620 NHLQGD
+620 
-626 TGAVKIRRIEIR
+626 
-638 SCPIRCMNFDYAE
+638 
-651 FKNRPFGRGGSYRY
+651 
-665 RKIGEGRENR
+665 
-675 PYGTGS
+675 

>member
-46 FLLWYHAQAAEA
+46 FLLWYHAQAADA

-179 LYNPARRSTHRAG
+179 LYDPARRSTHRAG

-259 EPERAAIFELLRGD
+259 EPERAAIFEPLRGD

-428 DAFTDHVLAEAGI
+428 DAFTDHVLAEAASQRPFFAAMLTLSSHEPFDVPFAKFDDPMLNAMAFTDASLGRFVERVRQTPVWNDLLVILIADHAYPYPYGI
-441 AASLLRRDAHAVEP
+441 ANSDALRHRIPMLWLGGA
-455 RTVRRT
+455 
-461 VREVRRPDAQRHG
+461 VRRPAVVETYGSQSDLAATLLAQLGIAHG
-474 LHRRLP
+474 DFLF
-480 RLLRGTCAADSR
+480 SR
-492 MERPARHPHRR
+492 DLFDPARPKFGYWCFNNGFGVADAGGTTIFDCTSARVIS
-503 PCLPLPLRHRQQR
+503 PDSTAAQLRDGKAMLQTTYK
-516 RAASPHPDAVAGR
+516 A
-529 RRAPS
+529 
-534 GGSRNLRLAERS
+534 
-546 GGHAAR
+546 
-552 AAGDRPRRFPFQP
+552 
-565 RPVRSGAPQIR
+565 IR
-576 LLVFQQR
+576 EL
-583 LRRGRRRRHDDLR
+583 
-596 LYLRPRDLA
+596 
-605 RQHGRAAARRKGDAP
+605 
-620 NHLQGD
+620 
-626 TGAVKIRRIEIR
+626 
-638 SCPIRCMNFDYAE
+638 
-651 FKNRPFGRGGSYRY
+651 
-665 RKIGEGRENR
+665 
-675 PYGTGS
+675 

>member
-146 ALASVTAGQLLLQ
+146 ALASVTAGPLLLQ

-179 LYNPARRSTHRAG
+179 LYDPARRSTHRAG

-259 EPERAAIFELLRGD
+259 EPERAAIFEPLRGD

-428 DAFTDHVLAEAGI
+428 DAFTDHVLAEAASQRPFFAAMLTLSSHEPFDVPFAKFDDPMLNAMAFTDACLGRFVERVRQTPVWDDLLVILIADHAYPYPYGI
-441 AASLLRRDAHAVEP
+441 ANSDALRHRIPMLWLGGA
-455 RTVRRT
+455 
-461 VREVRRPDAQRHG
+461 VRRPTVVETYGSQSDLAATLLAQLGIAHG
-474 LHRRLP
+474 DFLF
-480 RLLRGTCAADSR
+480 SR
-492 MERPARHPHRR
+492 DLFDPARPKFGYWCFNNGFGVADAGGTTIFDCTSARVIS
-503 PCLPLPLRHRQQR
+503 PDSTAAQLRDGKAMLQTTYK
-516 RAASPHPDAVAGR
+516 A
-529 RRAPS
+529 
-534 GGSRNLRLAERS
+534 
-546 GGHAAR
+546 
-552 AAGDRPRRFPFQP
+552 
-565 RPVRSGAPQIR
+565 IR
-576 LLVFQQR
+576 KL
-583 LRRGRRRRHDDLR
+583 
-596 LYLRPRDLA
+596 
-605 RQHGRAAARRKGDAP
+605 
-620 NHLQGD
+620 
-626 TGAVKIRRIEIR
+626 
-638 SCPIRCMNFDYAE
+638 
-651 FKNRPFGRGGSYRY
+651 
-665 RKIGEGRENR
+665 
-675 PYGTGS
+675 

>member
-114 SATAFAANLALYEYW
+114 AATAFAANLALYEYW

-179 LYNPARRSTHRAG
+179 LYDPARRSTHRAG

-259 EPERAAIFELLRGD
+259 EPERAAIFEPLRGD

-413 DAPTSKWGYADDVVI
+413 DAPTSKWGYADDVVV
-428 DAFTDHVLAEAGI
+428 DLFGDEVEALGRAEQPFLAGLLTLSSHEPFEVPFAKFDDKLLNAMAF
-441 AASLLRRDAHAVEP
+441 S
-455 RTVRRT
+455 
-461 VREVRRPDAQRHG
+461 DAQIGRLIDRLRESPVWNNLLVVLVADHG
-474 LHRRLP
+474 YPYPYDL
-480 RLLRGTCAADSR
+480 AYNA
-492 MERPARHPHRR
+492 
-503 PCLPLPLRHRQQR
+503 PLRHRIPMIWLGG
-516 RAASPHPDAVAGR
+516 ALATASRTVDTYASQIDICATLLAQMGLPHDEFDYSKNIFGATPPHKFGYYCFSDGFGVIDADGETVYDNTGETVLFQTGPQSERLEWGKAMLQTTYEDIGR
-529 RRAPS
+529 R
-534 GGSRNLRLAERS
+534 
-546 GGHAAR
+546 
-552 AAGDRPRRFPFQP
+552 
-565 RPVRSGAPQIR
+565 
-576 LLVFQQR
+576 
-583 LRRGRRRRHDDLR
+583 
-596 LYLRPRDLA
+596 
-605 RQHGRAAARRKGDAP
+605 
-620 NHLQGD
+620 
-626 TGAVKIRRIEIR
+626 
-638 SCPIRCMNFDYAE
+638 
-651 FKNRPFGRGGSYRY
+651 
-665 RKIGEGRENR
+665 
-675 PYGTGS
+675 

>member
-179 LYNPARRSTHRAG
+179 LYDPARRSTHRAG

-259 EPERAAIFELLRGD
+259 EPERAAIFEPLRGD

-403 RLTWQKDLHF
+403 GLTWQKDLHF

-428 DAFTDHVLAEAGI
+428 DAFTDHVLAEAASQRPFFAAMLTLSSHEPFDVPFAKFDDPMLNAMAFTDASLGRFVERVRQTPVWNDLLVILIADHAYPYPSGI
-441 AASLLRRDAHAVEP
+441 ANSDALRHRIPMLWLGGA
-455 RTVRRT
+455 
-461 VREVRRPDAQRHG
+461 VRRPAVVETYGSQSDLAATLLAQLGIAHG
-474 LHRRLP
+474 DFLF
-480 RLLRGTCAADSR
+480 SR
-492 MERPARHPHRR
+492 DLFDPARPKFGYWCFNNGFGVADAGGTTIFDCTSARVIS
-503 PCLPLPLRHRQQR
+503 PDSTAAQLRDGKAMLQTTYK
-516 RAASPHPDAVAGR
+516 A
-529 RRAPS
+529 
-534 GGSRNLRLAERS
+534 
-546 GGHAAR
+546 
-552 AAGDRPRRFPFQP
+552 
-565 RPVRSGAPQIR
+565 IR
-576 LLVFQQR
+576 EL
-583 LRRGRRRRHDDLR
+583 
-596 LYLRPRDLA
+596 
-605 RQHGRAAARRKGDAP
+605 
-620 NHLQGD
+620 
-626 TGAVKIRRIEIR
+626 
-638 SCPIRCMNFDYAE
+638 
-651 FKNRPFGRGGSYRY
+651 
-665 RKIGEGRENR
+665 
-675 PYGTGS
+675 

>member
-179 LYNPARRSTHRAG
+179 LYDPARRSTHRAG

-259 EPERAAIFELLRGD
+259 EPERAAIFEPLRGD

-413 DAPTSKWGYADDVVI
+413 DAPTSKWGYADDVVV
-428 DAFTDHVLAEAGI
+428 DAFTDHVLAEAASQRPFFAAMLTLSSHEPFDVPFAKFDDPMLNAMAFTDASLGRFVERVRQTPVWNDLLVILIADHAYPYPYGI
-441 AASLLRRDAHAVEP
+441 ANSDALRHRIPMLWLGGA
-455 RTVRRT
+455 
-461 VREVRRPDAQRHG
+461 VRRPAVVETYGSQSDLAATLLAQLGIAHG
-474 LHRRLP
+474 DFLF
-480 RLLRGTCAADSR
+480 SR
-492 MERPARHPHRR
+492 DLFDPARPKFGYWCFNNGFGVADAGGTTIFDCTSARVIS
-503 PCLPLPLRHRQQR
+503 PDSTAAQLRDGKAMLQTTYK
-516 RAASPHPDAVAGR
+516 A
-529 RRAPS
+529 
-534 GGSRNLRLAERS
+534 
-546 GGHAAR
+546 
-552 AAGDRPRRFPFQP
+552 
-565 RPVRSGAPQIR
+565 IR
-576 LLVFQQR
+576 EL
-583 LRRGRRRRHDDLR
+583 
-596 LYLRPRDLA
+596 
-605 RQHGRAAARRKGDAP
+605 
-620 NHLQGD
+620 
-626 TGAVKIRRIEIR
+626 
-638 SCPIRCMNFDYAE
+638 
-651 FKNRPFGRGGSYRY
+651 
-665 RKIGEGRENR
+665 
-675 PYGTGS
+675 